1 MTGAATIR
9 VRRPSGALATFD
21 AERVEITAG
30 LVTASGRW
38 RDDRRRRRRTYSWR
52 ASIVEV
58 RWLCEGVLA

>member
-1 MTGAATIR
+1 MTGPAVIR

-38 RDDRRRRRRTYSWR
+38 RDDRQRRLRAYSWR

-58 RWLCEGVLA
+58 RWLREGVPA